1 MITKKNKIN
10 LSIALLI
17 ILLVIAFNLLNIPS
31 TWSMFIGLGLLVILI
46 IYAIL
51 KL

>member
-17 ILLVIAFNLLNIPS
+17 ILLVIAFSLLNIPS
-31 TWSMFIGLGLLVILI
+31 TLSMFIGLGLLVILI